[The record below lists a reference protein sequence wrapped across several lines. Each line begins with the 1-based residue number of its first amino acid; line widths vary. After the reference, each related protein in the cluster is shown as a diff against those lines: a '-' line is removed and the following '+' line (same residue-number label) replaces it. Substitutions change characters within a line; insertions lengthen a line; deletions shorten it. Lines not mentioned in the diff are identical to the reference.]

1 MAGFTQGGYPD
12 GTTQAMHDRYF
23 GAETREECQRCEG
36 TGKIACGCD
45 DGYTTDTNPW
55 GIGGEIVVICS
66 HCEGQSEIT
75 CPDCRGSG
83 YETPADTREDDA
95 YEQAREDGDIEF

>member
-36 TGKIACGCD
+36 TGKLCNMTGQRADGCEVDCG
-45 DGYTTDTNPW
+45 GHH
-55 GIGGEIVVICS
+55 V
-66 HCEGQSEIT
+66 T
-75 CPDCRGSG
+75 CPDCNGSG
-83 YETPADTREDDA
+83 YETPADTRCDNESDDP
-95 YEQAREDGDIEF
+95 DPDIEF